1 MKEGCKITLQELKT
15 SIEQR
20 SVGSDMV
27 IFVCEDVT
35 FLPFQ
40 YIREIAKIKGMPI
53 NYLESIDTLVSSFA
67 DIFGMSDVED
77 GIRVY
82 QTSEIETLNDKL
94 KYEKDLYII
103 VNKIKDKKTLL
114 DFENNIVNVPK
125 LEGWQLQDYLYSVA
139 EGIDHKDLDWLLG
152 ACGGDIYRIENE
164 LDKFRLFN
172 ETERKYLFND
182 MLLEGAYHD
191 LSQFN
196 VFNITNAVTS
206 RDYNMLRNAL
216 KEIKS
221 FDAEPLGV
229 VTLLY
234 QGFKKLIQVWLAKNP
249 TTENTGLPSKMIWA
263 INKQQRTF
271 DKNQLIKSFLLL
283 TSIDK
288 ELKSGNIDTKWLI
301 DYLICRILTY

>member
-1 MKEGCKITLQELKT
+1 MREGYKITLQELKT

-40 YIREIAKIKGMPI
+40 YIREISKIRGMPI

>member
-288 ELKSGNIDTKWLI
+288 ELKSGNIDTRRLI